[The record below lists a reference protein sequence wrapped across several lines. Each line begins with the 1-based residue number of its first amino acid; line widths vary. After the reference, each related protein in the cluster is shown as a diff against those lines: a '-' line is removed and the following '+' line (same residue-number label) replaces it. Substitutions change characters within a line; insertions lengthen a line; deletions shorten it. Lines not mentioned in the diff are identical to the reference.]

1 MAAKSAG
8 AETSGKSAWF
18 DEQAHTT
25 LISEKATQLDS
36 FISTVEDGRVTD
48 AELKSQEERV
58 IKLMKEI
65 EPQLDSKLHAR
76 VTELLCE
83 LTAYDIMQVL
93 NAMQQSR
100 PVSKFRG

>member
-1 MAAKSAG
+1 MAANGAG
-8 AETSGKSAWF
+8 AEGSGKSAWF
-18 DEQAHTT
+18 DDQANTP

-36 FISTVEDGRVTD
+36 FITTMADGQVTD
-48 AELKSQEERV
+48 AELQAQEERV

-65 EPQLDSKLHAR
+65 EPQLDAKLHAR

-83 LTAYDIMQVL
+83 LTAYDMMQIL
-93 NAMQQSR
+93 NTMQQSR